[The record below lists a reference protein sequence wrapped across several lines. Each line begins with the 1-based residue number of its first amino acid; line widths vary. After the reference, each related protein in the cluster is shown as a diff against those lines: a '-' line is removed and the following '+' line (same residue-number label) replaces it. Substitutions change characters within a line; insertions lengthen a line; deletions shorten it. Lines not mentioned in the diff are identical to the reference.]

1 MLSFYM
7 LGNEPEIL
15 DFTFEDDTTLSFWT
29 NQKVR
34 KTESVFR
41 SLRGTTCQ
49 ILRCYDLKPRI
60 LEWTDRQTNKRTD
73 RHTMWFI
80 NIYFIIYRRT
90 AYMACCQ
97 TNKYVRLWYCKV
109 RAANLCLM
117 YEWVELWQRYHT
129 FWGFRRGNIYDAIA
143 QLVIHRDTGSWF
155 YPSRRPRSQC
165 CSHKLWWYTFLYQH
179 SGSMGNG
186 NSPTQLFRTSHDYLS
201 LLWSNILK
209 KNINDVYRLKIGGPW
224 ILDWKQII

>member
-41 SLRGTTCQ
+41 SLRGTRCQ

-60 LEWTDRQTNKRTD
+60 LEWTDRQTNKQVLGFTPQNV
-73 RHTMWFI
+73 H
-80 NIYFIIYRRT
+80 
-90 AYMACCQ
+90 
-97 TNKYVRLWYCKV
+97 VV
-109 RAANLCLM
+109 SAA
-117 YEWVELWQRYHT
+117 
-129 FWGFRRGNIYDAIA
+129 
-143 QLVIHRDTGSWF
+143 VI
-155 YPSRRPRSQC
+155 
-165 CSHKLWWYTFLYQH
+165 KWYTFLYQH

-209 KNINDVYRLKIGGPW
+209 KKILMMCIGSKSGALEFLIESRLFRSF
-224 ILDWKQII
+224 DCANC